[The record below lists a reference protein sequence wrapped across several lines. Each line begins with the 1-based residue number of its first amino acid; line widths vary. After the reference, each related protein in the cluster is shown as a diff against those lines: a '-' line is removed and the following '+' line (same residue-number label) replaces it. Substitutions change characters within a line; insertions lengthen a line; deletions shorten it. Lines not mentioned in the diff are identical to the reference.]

1 MLAFT
6 PSRHDYGQV
15 TAGQTAAQTFTLAST
30 GGKASR
36 ALTVT
41 LSESAA
47 FTITADTC
55 SGTSLGPGKSCT
67 VTVRFAPAGT
77 GTAAATLTAANN
89 KKAVLATDSLTGTGA
104 SASHLCWASGSAGTI
119 VEASLDGTGAHVIA
133 SGQKSPEAVA
143 VDASHL
149 YWTNF
154 GAGTIME
161 ASLDGTGAKAIA
173 SGQGRAVGVAVGPQ

>member
-1 MLAFT
+1 
-6 PSRHDYGQV
+6 
-15 TAGQTAAQTFTLAST
+15 
-30 GGKASR
+30 
-36 ALTVT
+36 
-41 LSESAA
+41 
-47 FTITADTC
+47 
-55 SGTSLGPGKSCT
+55 
-67 VTVRFAPAGT
+67 
-77 GTAAATLTAANN
+77 
-89 KKAVLATDSLTGTGA
+89 
-104 SASHLCWASGSAGTI
+104 